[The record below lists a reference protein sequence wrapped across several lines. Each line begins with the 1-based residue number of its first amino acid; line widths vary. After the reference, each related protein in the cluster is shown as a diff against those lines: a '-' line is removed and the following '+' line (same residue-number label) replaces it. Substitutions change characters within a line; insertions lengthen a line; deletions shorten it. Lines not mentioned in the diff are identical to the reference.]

1 MHFFRPFVNGS
12 GVEILNPNIDVSLV
26 LVIATY
32 MLGGSLCAES
42 VINCS
47 LRRVILIDTS
57 RAYTRARNHTA
68 MLIVVKTFHGNLI
81 LTVTSG
87 VHTWERNHTLC
98 CLW

>member
-42 VINCS
+42 VINC
-47 LRRVILIDTS
+47 LIRRVILIDTS
-57 RAYTRARNHTA
+57 RVS
-68 MLIVVKTFHGNLI
+68 I
-81 LTVTSG
+81 
-87 VHTWERNHTLC
+87 WERNRTPVRIV
-98 CLW
+98 